1 MVIRIMMVVK
11 KMVYEKL
18 AQYGPLPI
26 RILAGIA
33 FIIHGLPKLSD
44 IAGTEDFF
52 ANMIGLPAAMALPIG
67 LLEVIG
73 GIALLV
79 GVLTRIA
86 SILLIIE
93 MIGSTIVAK
102 LSRGFVGGYE
112 LDLLLMAI
120 SISLLLTGPGRI
132 SVEWNV
138 LKRELFPKGKQ
149 MVLEQLQKRQS

>member
-1 MVIRIMMVVK
+1 MIMMVVK

-26 RILAGIA
+26 RILAGIS
-33 FIIHGLPKLSD
+33 FIAHGLPKLFD

-52 ANMIGLPAAMALPIG
+52 ANMVGLPAAMALPIG

-86 SILLIIE
+86 SILFIIE

-149 MVLEQLQKRQS
+149 MVLEQLHKR